1 MALKHFYASEAEVP
15 ELLREHYGEHEGQ
28 WVLQLDPPLE
38 DVSGLKNALNDE
50 RRLRREADR
59 QLSEVKVRFEGIE
72 PDEVHRLRE
81 RVKGLDDADI
91 YDKQGL
97 DALVVKRTESM
108 KNDHER
114 VMRQKEQ
121 ELLQLQQANAD
132 LDRRWRTDR
141 IKTAL
146 LDAASKAGVAK
157 YAMAD
162 AVERGMKVFSD
173 LDEQG
178 NVVSRDGDDLRYG
191 KDGINPLTPD
201 EWILSLKPDA
211 PHLWP
216 ASAGG
221 GAPPHHG
228 AHGQAVDWQS
238 MPPTERLTKWR
249 QQQQLSGQRS

>member
-1 MALKHFYASEAEVP
+1 MALKQSYASDTDVP
-15 ELLREHYGEHEGQ
+15 EIVREHYVEHEGQ
-28 WVLQLDPPLE
+28 WVLQTDPPME

-50 RRLRREADR
+50 RRLRREADK
-59 QLSEVKVRFEGIE
+59 QLNDVKVRFEGID
-72 PDEVHRLRE
+72 PDEVHKLKE

-97 DALVVKRTESM
+97 DALVLKRTDSM
-108 KNDHER
+108 KADHER
-114 VMRQKEQ
+114 IMRQKDTEIT
-121 ELLQLQQANAD
+121 QLQQANSD

-162 AVERGMKVFSD
+162 AVERGMKVFTD

-178 NVVSRDGDDLRYG
+178 NVVARDGDDLRYG

-201 EWILSLKPDA
+201 EWILGLKPDA

-216 ASAGG
+216 ASAGS
-221 GAPPHHG
+221 GAQHHHG
-228 AHGQAVDWQS
+228 ANGHNIDWGS

-249 QQQQLSGQRS
+249 QMEQLKGSRT